1 MSPSTALRLD
11 NDSGAG
17 SIGPERTPSEALGYS
32 SGETRCA
39 WRGRIGLSERG
50 PETFTA
56 QFARVQSAALARAY
70 PDFHHESPHNMFLDA
85 LAAQGIAG
93 PVILLILC
101 GLGLHAA
108 RRARSREPRLSGALI
123 ASFAG
128 VLVSLQFQ
136 SFSMTSALCLL
147 VSTAM
152 LVSLVPATP
161 AGRGTRGRLPRWAS
175 RVVTAGVAV
184 LLTLFA
190 VRLAVADRSLAL
202 IKAHL
207 DNGRLRQA
215 IAEHGKLLR
224 WQPPGA
230 NFELWY
236 SRSLLVYAQQ
246 PRAGLSNL
254 EAFREALDAAIRAT
268 QSAEEPHN
276 AFYNLAAAFAAW
288 NDFRERSKA

>member
-1 MSPSTALRLD
+1 VA
-11 NDSGAG
+11 
-17 SIGPERTPSEALGYS
+17 
-32 SGETRCA
+32 
-39 WRGRIGLSERG
+39 
-50 PETFTA
+50 
-56 QFARVQSAALARAY
+56 
-70 PDFHHESPHNMFLDA
+70 
-85 LAAQGIAG
+85 
-93 PVILLILC
+93 
-101 GLGLHAA
+101 
-108 RRARSREPRLSGALI
+108 
-123 ASFAG
+123 
-128 VLVSLQFQ
+128 
-136 SFSMTSALCLL
+136 
-147 VSTAM
+147 
-152 LVSLVPATP
+152 
-161 AGRGTRGRLPRWAS
+161 
-175 RVVTAGVAV
+175 AGVAV

-207 DNGRLRQA
+207 ENGRLPQA

-288 NDFRERSKA
+288 NDFPRTVQSLRQAIACSPTWYKPHWLLAKVLREAGRLAEAKAEADLADNLAGGKHGEVTEDRLEISKLLDRK